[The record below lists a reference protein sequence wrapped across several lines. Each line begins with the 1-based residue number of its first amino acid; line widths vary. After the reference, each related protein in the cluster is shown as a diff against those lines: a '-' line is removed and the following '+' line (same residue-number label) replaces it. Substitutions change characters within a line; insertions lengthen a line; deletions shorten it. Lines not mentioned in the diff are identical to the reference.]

1 MGTIG
6 RERIVKTFDGLFNM
20 FFRNG
25 YFCQPGINFLN
36 LVVNGREP
44 GLLLFPFRPGES
56 HGLAGLGGFQVAK
69 VEVGIRL
76 EDWFGRK
83 ERLGES
89 FCGFFGVI
97 RFLFQASFGEFQGL
111 ARFFRQVGNSEHFI
125 NGFDGFFRF
134 SRPDQIR
141 DIVQGVRVRLRFL
154 AQQSGAE

>member
-56 HGLAGLGGFQVAK
+56 HGLACLGGFQVAK

-76 EDWFGRK
+76 EGWFGRK

-89 FCGFFGVI
+89 FRGFFGVI

-111 ARFFRQVGNSEHFI
+111 ARFFR
-125 NGFDGFFRF
+125 
-134 SRPDQIR
+134 
-141 DIVQGVRVRLRFL
+141 
-154 AQQSGAE
+154 